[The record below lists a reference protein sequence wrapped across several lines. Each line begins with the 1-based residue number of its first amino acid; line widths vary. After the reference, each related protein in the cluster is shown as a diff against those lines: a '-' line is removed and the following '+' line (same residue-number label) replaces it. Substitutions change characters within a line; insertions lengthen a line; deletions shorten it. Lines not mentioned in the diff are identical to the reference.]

1 MSEILL
7 SYEEKRGCRK
17 IIVCVSTKTRAQRC
31 YGNQSLSQITNSLL
45 KRVEC
50 VFRVSN
56 TIRSIQDECIFK
68 KYTKKEIQTK
78 VWMA

>member
-1 MSEILL
+1 M
-7 SYEEKRGCRK
+7 RCQK
-17 IIVCVSTKTRAQRC
+17 IIDYVLSETRAQRC

-56 TIRSIQDECIFK
+56 TVCSIQEEYIFEK
-68 KYTKKEIQTK
+68 KIHIREEFKQRYG
-78 VWMA
+78 WFSM